1 MLLLGL
7 VEEMV
12 YEFCFNIM
20 IFLPFSFSFVFN
32 VVYQPFGL
40 PPIFVNPSR
49 QLHERCVILILI
61 IYMCKLLIFNN

>member
-32 VVYQPFGL
+32 VEIISAFRSSSHFCKSFS
-40 PPIFVNPSR
+40 PIAREVCN
-49 QLHERCVILILI
+49 INI
-61 IYMCKLLIFNN
+61 NNIHV